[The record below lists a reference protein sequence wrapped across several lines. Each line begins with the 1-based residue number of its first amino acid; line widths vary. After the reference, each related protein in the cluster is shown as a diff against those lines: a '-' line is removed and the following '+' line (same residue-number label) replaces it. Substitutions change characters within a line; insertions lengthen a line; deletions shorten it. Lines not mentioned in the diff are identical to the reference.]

1 MPNVI
6 ITGATSGIGLAI
18 THYFASSSSSIP
30 TKIAM
35 LDINS
40 SVGPSL
46 VTSLSTQYPDTE
58 FFFHACDVSSWEA
71 QASVFSSL
79 YDGEFGGR
87 VDVVVANAG
96 VSERG
101 FTTLVV
107 EQDGDKSH
115 PPKKPDMS
123 CLEVNLSG
131 VVYSIKLAIYYMDQK
146 PSEEGDR
153 GLILC
158 TASNAGLYPLPT
170 APLYAASK
178 FGVVG
183 LVRSVAGLV
192 EKENIKICALAPAVL
207 GTYLVSL
214 PLPRGLLLIE
224 SPAETNIAPRK
235 LYDGMVITP
244 METLIKA
251 VDRFVKGGKEVN
263 GQVVEVHGGD
273 ITVREAHAFV
283 DADTERNFARFRG
296 LGWA

>member
-131 VVYSIKLAIYYMDQK
+131 VVYCRS
-146 PSEEGDR
+146 PSM
-153 GLILC
+153 
-158 TASNAGLYPLPT
+158 LPHRT
-170 APLYAASK
+170 T
-178 FGVVG
+178 G
-183 LVRSVAGLV
+183 
-192 EKENIKICALAPAVL
+192 
-207 GTYLVSL
+207 
-214 PLPRGLLLIE
+214 
-224 SPAETNIAPRK
+224 
-235 LYDGMVITP
+235 
-244 METLIKA
+244 
-251 VDRFVKGGKEVN
+251 
-263 GQVVEVHGGD
+263 
-273 ITVREAHAFV
+273 
-283 DADTERNFARFRG
+283 
-296 LGWA
+296 

>member
-1 MPNVI
+1 M
-6 ITGATSGIGLAI
+6 
-18 THYFASSSSSIP
+18 
-30 TKIAM
+30 IA
-35 LDINS
+35 
-40 SVGPSL
+40 
-46 VTSLSTQYPDTE
+46 
-58 FFFHACDVSSWEA
+58 
-71 QASVFSSL
+71 
-79 YDGEFGGR
+79 
-87 VDVVVANAG
+87 
-96 VSERG
+96 
-101 FTTLVV
+101 
-107 EQDGDKSH
+107 
-115 PPKKPDMS
+115 
-123 CLEVNLSG
+123 
-131 VVYSIKLAIYYMDQK
+131 IKLAIYYMDQK

-183 LVRSVAGLV
+183 LVRSAAGLV

-263 GQVVEVHGGD
+263 GQVVEVHGGG

>member
-18 THYFASSSSSIP
+18 THYFASSSSSTP

-123 CLEVNLSG
+123 CLEANLSG

-146 PSEEGDR
+146 PSEEGDP

-183 LVRSVAGLV
+183 LVRSAAGLV

-207 GTYLVSL
+207 
-214 PLPRGLLLIE
+214 
-224 SPAETNIAPRK
+224 ETNIAPRK

-283 DADTERNFARFRG
+283 DADTERNFVRFRG

>member
-6 ITGATSGIGLAI
+6 ITGATPGIGLAI
-18 THYFASSSSSIP
+18 THYLASSSSTTP
-30 TKIAM
+30 AKIAM

-40 SVGPSL
+40 SVGPLL

-96 VSERG
+96 VSKRG
-101 FTTLVV
+101 FTSLLLSRT
-107 EQDGDKSH
+107 SH
-115 PPKKPDMS
+115 PPKKPDMR
-123 CLEVNLSG
+123 CLEVNLSV
-131 VVYSIKLAIYYMDQK
+131 VVYSIRLTIYYMDQK

-183 LVRSVAGLV
+183 L
-192 EKENIKICALAPAVL
+192 ICALAPAVL
-207 GTYLVSL
+207 
-214 PLPRGLLLIE
+214 
-224 SPAETNIAPRK
+224 ETNIAPRK

-244 METLIKA
+244 METLTKA

-283 DADTERNFARFRG
+283 DADTERNFVRFRG

>member
-18 THYFASSSSSIP
+18 THYFASSSSSTP

-123 CLEVNLSG
+123 CLEANLSG

-146 PSEEGDR
+146 PSEEGDP

-183 LVRSVAGLV
+183 LVRSAAGLV

-207 GTYLVSL
+207 G
-214 PLPRGLLLIE
+214 
-224 SPAETNIAPRK
+224 K

-283 DADTERNFARFRG
+283 DADTERNFVRFRG

>member
-18 THYFASSSSSIP
+18 THYFASSSSSTL

-58 FFFHACDVSSWEA
+58 FFFHTCDVSSWEA

-101 FTTLVV
+101 FTTLIV

-146 PSEEGDR
+146 PSEEGSR

-207 GTYLVSL
+207 
-214 PLPRGLLLIE
+214 
-224 SPAETNIAPRK
+224 ETNIAPRK

-263 GQVVEVHGGD
+263 GQVAEVHGGD

-283 DADTERNFARFRG
+283 DADTERNFVRFRG